1 MRLDAYGDEA
11 GPDSPAIQFADAAGI
26 RVCRKRDTRI
36 QSDRGL
42 VMENI
47 AQQAV
52 VVAGVIAACL
62 LGPATGIGALLLR
75 RRRARARRRTP
86 LVEALLRA
94 PGHTLRRQLDDASI
108 DLQWDVF
115 ALVAMPLLILAM
127 FLAQAHLRGDLL
139 AMMHLAPLYAAG
151 ALALVGFM
159 VRKLWKT
166 GRRLDNLR
174 AGLDAELAVGQ
185 ELDQLMRQG
194 AAVFHDVP
202 ANDFNIDHVVVSAEG
217 VFAVETKGFTKPRR
231 GLGAADASVEFDGS
245 VLRFPTWSARGALVQ
260 AERQAIWLAKW
271 LTDALGTPIRV
282 LPVLALPGWYVR
294 RTGRGRVRVYSGKEL
309 AGLMKARGAQALSAQ
324 DVQRAAHQIEQRCR
338 TVAPLLGEAERA
350 A

>member
-1 MRLDAYGDEA
+1 MV
-11 GPDSPAIQFADAAGI
+11 PACLATRFADATGGN
-26 RVCRKRDTRI
+26 CRKRDTRV
-36 QSDRGL
+36 QSDWGL

-47 AQQAV
+47 AQQAA
-52 VVAGVIAACL
+52 VVAGLVAACL
-62 LGPATGIGALLLR
+62 TGPALGIGALLLR

-86 LVEALLRA
+86 MVDALLRT
-94 PGHTLRRQLDDASI
+94 PGHTLRQKLDDANI

-115 ALVAMPLLILAM
+115 ALAVMPLMILAG
-127 FLAQAHLRGDLL
+127 FLAQAQLRGDLL
-139 AMMHLAPLYAAG
+139 AMMRLAPIYAAG
-151 ALALVGFM
+151 ALALVGFI
-159 VRKLWKT
+159 VWKLWKA
-166 GRRLDNLR
+166 GQRLDNLR

-202 ANDFNIDHVVVSAEG
+202 AKDFNIDHVVVSTEG

-245 VLRFPTWSARGALVQ
+245 VLRFPTWSAREPLVQ
-260 AERQAIWLAKW
+260 AEQQAVWLAKW
-271 LTDALGTPIRV
+271 LTDAVGTSIRV

-294 RTGRGRVRVYSGKEL
+294 RTGRGSVRVYSGKEL

-324 DVQRAAHQIEQRCR
+324 DVQRVVHQIEQRCR
-338 TVAPLLGEAERA
+338 TVEPLLGEPKRA